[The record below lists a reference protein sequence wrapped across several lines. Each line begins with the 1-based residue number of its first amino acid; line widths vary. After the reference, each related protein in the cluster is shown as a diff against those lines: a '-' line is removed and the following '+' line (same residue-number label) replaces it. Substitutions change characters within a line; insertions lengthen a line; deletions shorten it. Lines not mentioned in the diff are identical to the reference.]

1 MGQYISHMAAGQIMK
16 HNITKQREFS
26 QKERKK
32 IYERDNGQC
41 IFCSMNYHMEGTNWF
56 NLQIDG
62 VMHYIPRSQNGLGIE
77 QNGALGCKH
86 HHYMLDHGSRREEML
101 DIFKQYLKA
110 HYKDW
115 DESKLIYSKWKC
127 FEEV

>member
-1 MGQYISHMAAGQIMK
+1 MK
-16 HNITKQREFS
+16 HKQTKEREFS

-41 IFCSMNYHMEGTNWF
+41 FFCNMRYHMEGATLF
-56 NLQIDG
+56 SLQIDG
-62 VMHYIPRSQNGLGIE
+62 IMHYIPRSQNGLGIE

-101 DIFKQYLKA
+101 GIFKQYLQN

-115 DESKLIYSKWKC
+115 DESKLTYDKWAFLK
-127 FEEV
+127 EG

>member
-1 MGQYISHMAAGQIMK
+1 MK
-16 HNITKQREFS
+16 HKLTKEREFS

-32 IYERDNGQC
+32 IYERDHGRC
-41 IFCSMNYHMEGTNWF
+41 FFCSMRYHMEGASLF
-56 NLQIDG
+56 SLQIDG
-62 VMHYIPRSQNGLGIE
+62 IMHYIPRSQNGLGIE

-101 DIFKQYLKA
+101 GFFRQYLQN

-115 DESKLIYSKWKC
+115 NEKKLIYNKWSC
-127 FEEV
+127 FEEETCL